1 MDINALH
8 FIMPLF
14 GVVFFSI
21 VEKSLTKNNVVTIK
35 RFFNYFLIYLINFSI
50 NLVLATFVLIPFI
63 YLISPLKLASIA
75 SLDTPRIY
83 NFIFSFLL
91 IDLAQYINHRV
102 HHKIPFLWKLHR
114 LHHSEKD
121 VNALTSFLHNPLE
134 ILSGFFIVVTI
145 FFIFDIPIPVIIAYT
160 LISSVQSAFTHLNI
174 LIPEKIDKYLRFII
188 ITPNVHRIHHSK
200 DMKLG
205 NSNFGQIFIFW
216 DLIFRTFIDKSNK
229 MIHQIEF
236 GIQKN
241 ESPEN
246 NSLFSL
252 LSNPFK

>member
-21 VEKSLTKNNVVTIK
+21 VEKSLTKNNVATIK
-35 RFFNYFLIYLINFSI
+35 RFFNYFLIHLINFSI

-75 SLDTPRIY
+75 SLDIPRIY
-83 NFIFSFLL
+83 NFMFSFLL

-236 GIQKN
+236 GIQKK

-252 LSNPFK
+252 LLNPFK